1 MIHKNSITVGFRP
14 DGSQIKI
21 PLIKIKGKST
31 EPKIFIGASIHG
43 NELTGQVSI
52 WRLIDYLKDRE
63 VKGELTIIPTMNPEG
78 FNYNVRG
85 IPSGAPDLN
94 RLYPGDPKG
103 SLAERIV
110 AKIWEI
116 AKKHEFII
124 DMHTAGNCIP
134 FILLDPAPPELRRRI
149 EEIAYASEITVL
161 DEFPPEK
168 YERIGLA
175 KSLPAV
181 AVKEGI
187 PAFTVELPGFRGVNI
202 AGAKAGFIALKNM
215 LVKLEIIEDSFEKIN
230 FIPVIREKGYRRETV
245 YAEKPGL
252 LEYVKELGDKVYKGE
267 VIARVRNVF
276 GEVIEE
282 IKSPWNGYI
291 ISLNPTS
298 TVGTG
303 GYVASMAIKIA

>member
-1 MIHKNSITVGFRP
+1 MIERKYVEIGFRP

-21 PLIKIKGKST
+21 PLIKVKGKID

-52 WRLIDYLKDRE
+52 WRLLDYLKNKE
-63 VKGELTIIPTMNPEG
+63 IKGELTIIPLMNPEG

-85 IPSGAPDLN
+85 IPNGAPDLN

-116 AKKHEFII
+116 AKNHNFII
-124 DMHTAGNCIP
+124 DMHTAGKCIP
-134 FILLDPAPPELRRRI
+134 FILLDPAPPEIRKKI
-149 EEIAYASEITVL
+149 EVVAIASSISVL

-181 AVKEGI
+181 AIKNGI
-187 PAFTVELPGFRGVNI
+187 PSFTVELPGFRGVDLI
-202 AGAKAGFIALKNM
+202 GAKAGFIALKNM
-215 LVKLEIIEDSFEKIN
+215 LIKLGVIEDDFEKID
-230 FIPVIREKGYRRETV
+230 FMPVIREMGYRRETI
-245 YAEKPGL
+245 YAEKSGL
-252 LEYVKELGDKVYKGE
+252 LEYVKDLGSKVMRNE
-267 VIARVRNVF
+267 VIAKVRNIF
-276 GEVIEE
+276 GEVVEE
-282 IKSPWNGYI
+282 IRSPWDGYI
-291 ISLNPTS
+291 ISINPTT

-303 GYVASMAIKIA
+303 SYVASMAIKMK